1 MNKRFFT
8 YALLVSAALATA
20 GCARSGR
27 QVWADAKTATKQIG
41 QGFRSLWGA
50 SEKKKTGQY
59 AAREDFFSVIDEE
72 YSSIDES
79 DISAASQIQEI
90 PQPAISPGEKGGP
103 IPGIDSF
110 SAPRGS
116 LVGVFQRIHFPYDS
130 NRITGDQ
137 NQTVLKRIASHLK
150 SNPHTYI
157 FVEGHCDQRGTGEY
171 NLALGTRRANAVRA
185 YLVKQGANADQI
197 FTISMGKERPLKL
210 GDNEAAWREN
220 RRSEFKIYNR

>member
-1 MNKRFFT
+1 MNTKFFT
-8 YALLVSAALATA
+8 YALLISASLATT
-20 GCARSGR
+20 GCMRSGQ
-27 QVWADAKTATKQIG
+27 QVWADAKVATKEIG
-41 QGFRSLWGA
+41 RGFRSFWGA

-72 YSSIDES
+72 YTAIDES
-79 DISAASQIQEI
+79 DLSNASQIQEI
-90 PQPAISPGEKGGP
+90 PQPAVSPGEKGGS

-110 SAPRGS
+110 SSPQGS
-116 LVGVFQRIHFPYDS
+116 LVGIFQRVNFSYDS

-137 NQTVLKRIASHLK
+137 TQSVLNRMASHLK

-171 NLALGTRRANAVRA
+171 NLALGTRRANSVRA
-185 YLVKQGANADQI
+185 YLVKEGVNPDQV

-220 RRSEFKIYNR
+220 RRSEFKIYTR

>member
-20 GCARSGR
+20 GCARSGK
-27 QVWADAKTATKQIG
+27 QVWADAKTATKQVG

-50 SEKKKTGQY
+50 SEKKKAGQY
-59 AAREDFFSVIDEE
+59 AAREDFFSVIDDE
-72 YSSIDES
+72 YTSIDES
-79 DISAASQIQEI
+79 DISTSQVQEI
-90 PQPAISPGEKGGP
+90 PQPAVSPGEKGGT

-110 SAPRGS
+110 TSPQGS
-116 LVGVFQRIHFPYDS
+116 LVGIFQRIHFPYDS

-137 NQTVLKRIASHLK
+137 NQTVLKRIATHLK
-150 SNPHTYI
+150 SNPHTYV

-171 NLALGTRRANAVRA
+171 NLALGTRRANNVRA
-185 YLVKQGANADQI
+185 FLVKQGVNPDQI